1 MSKFK
6 FGVTMTKESLDT
18 IRLIH
23 ELPERMNHVI
33 PMLAYLSADFVRRF
47 VQSKIPRTQSYKS
60 YRRGLEVARI
70 RGGKPGEG
78 AYVVQVDMAN
88 PAIKKIKPKQVLLE
102 VVPSK
107 RVTKPNKAVL
117 VLQQYNPWTFES
129 LPFKPDSRD
138 GLVVQRKSTPRKVAQ
153 ITRQRLKQRSVWNRA
168 LAKVGFRN
176 TKRGQDIKLPAG
188 IGGRGGELP
197 TLSLDALKLEF
208 GLGGVKPKPAWRLG
222 VQQLMKRGLHIF
234 SRDSKYFVF
243 PLTKWSYKMWKKWP
257 PRLKHAATQVQAS
270 RYRGFQKKLGIR
282 VS

>member
-1 MSKFK
+1 MSKLR

-18 IRLIH
+18 LRLVR
-23 ELPERMNHVI
+23 ELPERMEHVM
-33 PMLAYLSADFVRRF
+33 PMMAYLSADFVRRF
-47 VQSKIPRTQSYKS
+47 VQSKIPRTQSYKA

-78 AYVVQVDMAN
+78 GYVVQVDMAN
-88 PAIKKIKPKQVLLE
+88 PSVKKIKPKQVLLE
-102 VVPSK
+102 VVLSK
-107 RVTKPNKAVL
+107 RATKPNKAVL
-117 VLQQYNPWTFES
+117 VLQKYNPWTFES

-153 ITRQRLKQRSVWNRA
+153 VTRERLKQRSAWSRD
-168 LAKVGFRN
+168 LSKVGIRN
-176 TKRGQDIKLPAG
+176 TKKGQNIKLPAD

-208 GLGGVKPKPAWRLG
+208 GLGGVRPKPAWRIG
-222 VQQLMKRGLHIF
+222 IRQLMKQGLHAF
-234 SRDSKYFVF
+234 SRDNKYFVF

-257 PRLKHAATQVQAS
+257 PRLKHSATQVQAS